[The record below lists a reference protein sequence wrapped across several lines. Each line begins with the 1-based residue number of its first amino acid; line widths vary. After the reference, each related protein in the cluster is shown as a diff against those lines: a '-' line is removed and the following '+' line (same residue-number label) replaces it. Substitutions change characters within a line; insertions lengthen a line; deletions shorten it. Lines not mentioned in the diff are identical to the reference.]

1 MLVGAT
7 PLYLKC
13 WVNRPLLEWNR
24 RFWTDIRS

>member
-1 MLVGAT
+1 MVAGGD
-7 PLYLKC
+7 PFYLKF